1 MNSSEFPKWQPRPE
15 DLAESNIARLM
26 QELGFSNYDD
36 LYQFSIERPD
46 KYWRTVSKF
55 CGIVWSRDYDQ
66 YIETSRGIE
75 FPRWFIGGELNWVD
89 TVLRWS
95 DHPETANRPAI
106 IAEREQIP
114 AVTVTYAELRK
125 RVRDFAAGLAAQG
138 IRRGDRVGLLS
149 ENGLEAN
156 IALLGVSYLGAIV
169 VPLFS
174 GFGVDAIVAR
184 LGSCEARTL
193 IASTGFSRRGQFV
206 DARAIVETARQ
217 QLPSLEFIIWKHSP
231 EGPDLRAGDISY
243 DTVASANGDG
253 LGSARMSPDDP
264 FMVIYTS
271 GTTGK
276 PKGPVHTHGGFPL
289 KMAHDSQLHFDVR
302 MGDVFCWPADMG
314 WVAGP
319 LVSTSALL
327 NGATLVC
334 YDGAPDFPDW
344 TRMGRLIERHKVTV
358 YGASPTLI
366 RGYATHAEQA
376 LSRDMSTIRL
386 LITAGE
392 AIDPVH
398 FKWFEE
404 HFGRGTCPVINVT
417 GGTEATC
424 ALLSSVVVKPIAAA
438 SFNTASPSVATD
450 VVDDEGNTLI
460 GSIGELSI
468 RAPFVGMTQSFWLDD
483 ERYLESYWRT
493 SPGQWIHGDLALH
506 DKEGFFYILGRSDDT
521 IKVAGKRLGP
531 AEVEEIL
538 LSLDSV
544 SEAAAIG
551 VMDPAKGQRLI
562 VFVIPTPEWKG
573 SDAELERQIK
583 DHVAERMGKPF
594 RPSRVY
600 AMKELPKTR
609 SLKVMRRLIRN
620 VFMDQ
625 RLGDLSALGNPS
637 AIDELKGMLEAEK
650 GK

>member
-15 DLAESNIARLM
+15 DLTDSNIARLM
-26 QELGFSNYDD
+26 QELGFADYDD
-36 LYQFSIERPD
+36 LFRFSIEHPD
-46 KYWRTVSKF
+46 KYWRAVNKF

-66 YIETSRGIE
+66 YIDTSRGIE
-75 FPRWFIGGELNWVD
+75 FPRWFVGGELNWVD
-89 TVLRWS
+89 TVLRWA
-95 DHPETANRPAI
+95 DHPDTANRPAI

-125 RVRDFAAGLAAQG
+125 HVRDFAAGLARQG

-156 IALLGVSYLGAIV
+156 VALLGVSYLGAIV

-243 DTVASANGDG
+243 ADVASANGDG
-253 LGSARMSPDDP
+253 LESARMSPDDP

-334 YDGAPDFPDW
+334 YDGAPDYPDW
-344 TRMGRLIERHKVTV
+344 TRMGRLIEDHKVTV

-366 RGYATHAEQA
+366 RGYATHSEQA
-376 LSRDMSTIRL
+376 LSRDMSSIRL

-438 SFNTASPSVATD
+438 SFNTVSPSVATD
-450 VVDDEGNTLI
+450 VVDDQGNTLI

-468 RAPFVGMTQSFWLDD
+468 RAPFVGMTQSFWQDD

-506 DKEGFFYILGRSDDT
+506 DEEGFFYILGRSDDT

-538 LSLDSV
+538 LALDSV

-551 VMDPAKGQRLI
+551 VTDPAKGQRLI

-573 SDAELERQIK
+573 TDDEIEREIK
-583 DHVAERMGKPF
+583 NHVADRMGKPF

-600 AMKELPKTR
+600 VMKELPKTR

-620 VFMDQ
+620 VFTEQ

-637 AIDELKGMLEAEK
+637 AIDELKAVLEAEK
-650 GK
+650 GR

>member
-15 DLAESNIARLM
+15 DMTDSNIACLM
-26 QELGFSNYDD
+26 KELGFSDYDD
-36 LYQFSIERPD
+36 LFRFSIEHPD
-46 KYWRTVSKF
+46 KYWRAVNKF
-55 CGIVWSRDYDQ
+55 CGIVWSRDYDR
-66 YIETSRGIE
+66 YIDTSRGIE

-95 DHPETANRPAI
+95 DHPDTANQPAI

-125 RVRDFAAGLAAQG
+125 RVRDFAAGLARQG

-193 IASTGFSRRGQFV
+193 IASTGFTRRGQFV
-206 DARAIVETARQ
+206 DARAIVETARK

-243 DTVASANGDG
+243 ADVASANGDG
-253 LGSARMSPDDP
+253 LESARMSPDDP

-289 KMAHDSQLHFDVR
+289 KMAHDSQFHFDVR

-334 YDGAPDFPDW
+334 YDGAPDYPDW
-344 TRMGRLIERHKVTV
+344 TRMGRLIEKHKVTV

-376 LSRDMSTIRL
+376 LSRDMSSIRV

-450 VVDDEGNTLI
+450 VVDDLGNTLI

-468 RAPFVGMTQSFWLDD
+468 RAPFVGMTQSFWHDD
-483 ERYLESYWRT
+483 ERYLDSYWRT

-506 DKEGFFYILGRSDDT
+506 DEEGFFYILGRSDDT

-538 LSLDSV
+538 LALDSV

-562 VFVIPTPEWKG
+562 VFVIPTPEWRG
-573 SDAELERQIK
+573 TDEELERQIK
-583 DHVAERMGKPF
+583 DHVADRMGKPF

-600 AMKELPKTR
+600 TMKELPKTR

-620 VFMDQ
+620 VFTDQ

-637 AIDELKGMLEAEK
+637 AIDELRGILETEK
-650 GK
+650 NR

>member
-1 MNSSEFPKWQPRPE
+1 MNSSEFPKWHPRPE
-15 DLAESNIARLM
+15 DLTDSNIARLM
-26 QELGFSNYDD
+26 RELGFADYDD
-36 LYQFSIERPD
+36 LFRFSIDHPD
-46 KYWRTVSKF
+46 RYWRAVNKF

-66 YIETSRGIE
+66 YIDTSRGIE
-75 FPRWFIGGELNWVD
+75 FPRWFVGGELNWVD

-95 DHPETANRPAI
+95 DHPDTANRPAI

-125 RVRDFAAGLAAQG
+125 RVRDFAAGLARQG

-206 DARAIVETARQ
+206 DARAIVETARL

-243 DTVASANGDG
+243 ADVASANGDG
-253 LGSARMSPDDP
+253 LESARMSPDDP

-289 KMAHDSQLHFDVR
+289 KMAHDSQFHFDVR

-334 YDGAPDFPDW
+334 YDGAPDYPDW
-344 TRMGRLIERHKVTV
+344 TRMGRLIEKHKVTV

-376 LSRDMSTIRL
+376 LSRDLSSIRV

-450 VVDDEGNTLI
+450 VVDDQGNTLI

-468 RAPFVGMTQSFWLDD
+468 RAPFVGMTQSFWQDD
-483 ERYLESYWRT
+483 ERYLDSYWRT
-493 SPGQWIHGDLALH
+493 NPGQWIHGDLALH
-506 DKEGFFYILGRSDDT
+506 DEEGFFYILGRSDDT

-538 LSLDSV
+538 LALDSV

-562 VFVIPTPEWKG
+562 VFVIPSPEWQG
-573 SDAELERQIK
+573 SDDELERQIK
-583 DHVAERMGKPF
+583 DHVADRMGKPF

-620 VFMDQ
+620 VFTDQ

-637 AIDELKGMLEAEK
+637 AIDELKAVLEAEK
-650 GK
+650 GR

>member
-15 DLAESNIARLM
+15 DLTDSNIARLM
-26 QELGFSNYDD
+26 QELGFADYDD
-36 LYQFSIERPD
+36 LLRFSIEHPD
-46 KYWRTVSKF
+46 QYWRVVNKF

-66 YIETSRGIE
+66 YIDTSRGIE
-75 FPRWFIGGELNWVD
+75 FPRWFVGGELNWVD
-89 TVLRWS
+89 TVLRWA
-95 DHPETANRPAI
+95 DHPDTANRPAI

-125 RVRDFAAGLAAQG
+125 RVRDFAAGLARQG

-156 IALLGVSYLGAIV
+156 VALLGVSYLGAIV

-243 DTVASANGDG
+243 ADVASANGDG
-253 LGSARMSPDDP
+253 LESARMSPDDP

-334 YDGAPDFPDW
+334 YDGAPDYPDW
-344 TRMGRLIERHKVTV
+344 TRMGRLIETHKVTV

-366 RGYATHAEQA
+366 RGYATHSEQA
-376 LSRDMSTIRL
+376 LSRDMSSIRL

-438 SFNTASPSVATD
+438 SFNTVSPSVATD
-450 VVDDEGNTLI
+450 VVDDQGDTLI

-468 RAPFVGMTQSFWLDD
+468 RAPFVGMTQSFWQDD

-493 SPGQWIHGDLALH
+493 NPGQWIHGDLALH
-506 DKEGFFYILGRSDDT
+506 DEEGFFYILGRSDDT

-538 LSLDSV
+538 LALDSV

-551 VMDPAKGQRLI
+551 VTDPAKGQRLI

-573 SDAELERQIK
+573 TDDEIEREIK
-583 DHVAERMGKPF
+583 NHVADRMGKPF

-600 AMKELPKTR
+600 VMKELPKTR

-620 VFMDQ
+620 VFTEQ

-637 AIDELKGMLEAEK
+637 AIDELKAVLEAEK
-650 GK
+650 GR